1 MNDRDEL
8 LNIKQAAE
16 FLKVSETS
24 LRRWTNAGR
33 LACLRVGRKRER
45 RFRRADLLAF
55 LEEQP
60 TETST
65 HPEPAESLAAPQTE
79 TSDEPLAD
87 RAHLCG
93 LYATDEGRAMQAAA
107 FLAEG
112 LHLGSTCFV
121 MATPSVRDDI
131 LAHLARSHRD
141 LRASLADRL
150 MEITEYAGSSRAQL
164 QEFESRYRAALD
176 AGARSLRMV
185 ADVWVVAEW
194 LTRKELIDYEAGYEK
209 MSQRYPIVTLCL
221 YDIRKFG
228 GMDVVGALKG
238 HADMFR
244 FPTEILLPGID
255 CGASGQRD

>member
-16 FLKVSETS
+16 LLKVSETS
-24 LRRWTNAGR
+24 LRRWTNSGR

-65 HPEPAESLAAPQTE
+65 DPEAVDALPARQTE
-79 TSDEPLAD
+79 TSADLLTD

-93 LYATDEGRAMQAAA
+93 LYATDEDRATQAAA

-112 LHLGSTCFV
+112 LHSGSTCFV
-121 MATPSVRDDI
+121 VGAPSVRDDI
-131 LAHLARSHRD
+131 LAQLARSHP
-141 LRASLADRL
+141 DRGAWVDDKL
-150 MEITEYAGSSRAQL
+150 EGITEYAGSSRAQL

-176 AGARSLRMV
+176 AGAPSLRMV
-185 ADVWVVAEW
+185 ADVWLVAEW

-209 MSQRYPIVTLCL
+209 MSRRYPIVTLCL
-221 YDIRKFG
+221 YDVRRFG
-228 GMDVVGALKG
+228 GMDVVAALKG
-238 HADMFR
+238 HADLFR
-244 FPTEILLPGID
+244 LPTQFQLV
-255 CGASGQRD
+255 

>member
-1 MNDRDEL
+1 MTNNRDEL
-8 LNIKQAAE
+8 LDIKQAAE

-24 LRRWTNAGR
+24 LRRWTNSGR

-60 TETST
+60 KEATTSA
-65 HPEPAESLAAPQTE
+65 EVAAFRPALQTE
-79 TSDEPLAD
+79 TPRDLLTD

-93 LYATDEGRAMQAAA
+93 LYATDEGRAAQAAA
-107 FLAEG
+107 FLADG
-112 LHLGSTCFV
+112 LRLGSTCFV
-121 MATPSVRDDI
+121 MAAPSVGDDI
-131 LAHLARSHRD
+131 LAHLARSHPD
-141 LRASLADRL
+141 LRASVDDRL
-150 MEITEYAGSSRAQL
+150 VRITEYAGSSHAQL
-164 QEFESRYRAALD
+164 QDFERRYRAALD

-194 LTRKELIDYEAGYEK
+194 LTRKELIEYEAGYEK
-209 MSQRYPIVTLCL
+209 MSQRFPIMTLCL
-221 YDIRKFG
+221 YDVRRFG

-244 FPTEILLPGID
+244 FPTEMLLV
-255 CGASGQRD
+255 

>member
-16 FLKVSETS
+16 FLNVSEAS
-24 LRRWTNAGR
+24 LRRWTNSGR

-60 TETST
+60 MGGSASAGAVESPAAPAETSGVLV
-65 HPEPAESLAAPQTE
+65 AE
-79 TSDEPLAD
+79 

-93 LYATDEGRAMQAAA
+93 LYSTDEGRTAQAAA

-112 LHLGSTCFV
+112 LRLGATCIL
-121 MATPSVRDDI
+121 MAAPSARDDI
-131 LAHLARSHRD
+131 LAELSRAHPDLPAGIHDHLQ
-141 LRASLADRL
+141 
-150 MEITEYAGSSRAQL
+150 MITEYAGSSRAQL
-164 QEFESRYRAALD
+164 REFESRYRAALD

-185 ADVWVVAEW
+185 ADTWLVAQRM
-194 LTRKELIDYEAGYEK
+194 TRKELIEFEAAYER
-209 MSQRYPIVTLCL
+209 MSQPYPIVTLCL
-221 YDIRKFG
+221 YDVRMFG
-228 GMDVVGALKG
+228 SMDVLAALKG

-244 FPTEILLPGID
+244 FPAKTLLV
-255 CGASGQRD
+255 